1 LTLRLNFP
9 IDGAQL
15 GAVPADNHLSLS
27 NHGFE
32 GFATD
37 SASADFACS
46 QSLHPKLFYHSL
58 LFIVVEFDGG
68 SMDQTAAL
76 LKIRSVADY
85 QFVTGV
91 GKTLFSENVEIV
103 RSRGTGRIRY
113 VYLDGKRLVT
123 LRPTNGLLSL
133 SIEGA
138 RRIVNDVKPL
148 RMWVEVR
155 QEAAPFIIKGRSVF
169 AKHVVDAD
177 EEIRPREEVIV
188 ISEEKEVLAVGKA
201 ILTGREMKAFKRGV
215 AVKVRKG
222 VAEES

>member
-1 LTLRLNFP
+1 
-9 IDGAQL
+9 
-15 GAVPADNHLSLS
+15 
-27 NHGFE
+27 
-32 GFATD
+32 
-37 SASADFACS
+37 
-46 QSLHPKLFYHSL
+46 
-58 LFIVVEFDGG
+58 
-68 SMDQTAAL
+68 MDRTAAL

-85 QFVTGV
+85 QFGKGV
-91 GKTLFSENVEIV
+91 GKNLFPDNVEIV
-103 RSRGTGRIRY
+103 WSEGTGRIRY

-123 LRPTNGLLSL
+123 LRPTNGLFSL

-155 QEAAPFIIKGRSVF
+155 KEAELFIIKGRSVF

-188 ISEEKEVLAVGKA
+188 INEKKEVLAVGKA